1 MKHDMILKERKWDKS
16 TF

>member
-1 MKHDMILKERKWDKS
+1 LKERKWDRF